1 MQTNNLIS
9 KVGAVSGWVLLAALI
24 FAGCQRVHRLL
35 YRWPPLDLQLY
46 NSYHQTRLKVSTSAN
61 VLAAIHKGDTELL
74 SQSQSVIAT
83 AGQAE
88 EGYKS
93 WLNMVA
99 FDENTLTAARKY
111 IFIVDDT
118 PNIMEEPLQSA
129 SFDCEMVLAPDI
141 LDEPYANENAR
152 RIAILRR
159 IQEDASKDAKQV
171 GSDNKVLDACA
182 MMVHQALQT
191 VLVQLDASAAAA
203 SKLSE
208 PAGLDFSHVS
218 LGPGKIQMLIE
229 YDIVKVKMR
238 LGLMIERWNVPT
250 ERLPRES
257 NAQQPNSVY

>member
-1 MQTNNLIS
+1 MRIHKS
-9 KVGAVSGWVLLAALI
+9 KSKLGAILGWVLLVAFI
-24 FAGCQRVHRLL
+24 FAGCQRVHRII
-35 YRWPPLDLQLY
+35 YQWPSHDQQLY
-46 NSYHQTRLKVSTSAN
+46 SSYHQTRLKVSTSAN
-61 VLAAIHKGDTELL
+61 VLAAIHKTDTELL
-74 SQSQSVIAT
+74 SQSESVIAT

-88 EGYKS
+88 EGYKN

-111 IFIVDDT
+111 IFIVDDR
-118 PNIMEEPLQSA
+118 PELMEEPRQSA

-159 IQEDASKDAKQV
+159 IQENASKDAKQV

-182 MMVHQALQT
+182 MMVNQALQT

-218 LGPGKIQMLIE
+218 LGPGKIQMLVE

-238 LGLMIERWNVPT
+238 LGLMIERWNIPT
-250 ERLPRES
+250 ERLPQES